1 VLVLDEGEATERHL
15 DEVDADFFPWYTTN
29 DTLLSSIFVD
39 APFRRNTIVVT
50 ASLQYCMDIALSFS
64 TA

>member
-1 VLVLDEGEATERHL
+1 VLVLDEGEAIEHRL
-15 DEVDADFFPWYTTN
+15 DEVDADFCPRYTAN

-39 APFRRNTIVVT
+39 APFRRNTTVVT

-64 TA
+64 TT